1 MPTIKYTREDIAK
14 LENERDQ
21 LKHQDNLLR
30 EDITLLKKNQ
40 KTRDKLI
47 DNLKEENANLNNE
60 LNQYKTAHDKLT
72 AGLKEAV
79 AESIKYKRERNEN
92 ELKLQNIIKV
102 LKEISKTLE
111 KEADMTLKL
120 DSQLH
125 DMTKQRDSLI
135 KGIENQRELLKDFS
149 KFIDRKVVACP
160 GKKEYMDFRDRLND
174 LGIGERDY
182 YAKEKL

>member
-1 MPTIKYTREDIAK
+1 MSTIKYTKEDITK
-14 LENERDQ
+14 LENE
-21 LKHQDNLLR
+21 L
-30 EDITLLKKNQ
+30 E
-40 KTRDKLI
+40 
-47 DNLKEENANLNNE
+47 
-60 LNQYKTAHDKLT
+60 QYKTAHDKLT

-79 AESIKYKRERNEN
+79 AESIKYKRKRNEN

-135 KGIENQRELLKDFS
+135 KDIENQRELLKDFS

-160 GKKEYMDFRDRLND
+160 GKAEYINFGHRLD
-174 LGIGERDY
+174 EIGITEAD
-182 YAKEKL
+182 